1 MLNVERKT
9 DDLLKMDLPPVTEK
23 VDDFNDSAE
32 TEQTGES
39 EQSPDIS
46 ADEVNAARG
55 TLDDKGGAFDPAI
68 HIFPPEKTPGG
79 KWKKKPKAKM
89 PRSDAGAAHAQNTP
103 NASFRREAEAVATN
117 YALLHQLAFGE
128 EAGIKSMS
136 DILPMASAWEAYF
149 AKHGVKEMPPS
160 VAIFITHAAY
170 SMGIVKRPGVA
181 EKFASML
188 ASVKKFLGFK
198 TKEKKEAGASGA

>member
-39 EQSPDIS
+39 EQTPEVN

-55 TLDDKGGAFDPAI
+55 TLDDKGGAFDPAL
-68 HIFPPEKTPGG
+68 HVYPPEKTPGG

-89 PRSDAGAAHAQNTP
+89 PRSDAGAAQAQQTP
-103 NASFRREAEAVATN
+103 NSTYRREAEALATN
-117 YALLHQLAFGE
+117 YALVHQLAFGE
-128 EAGIKSMS
+128 EAGIKSMA
-136 DILPMASAWEAYF
+136 DLLPMVSAWEAYF
-149 AKHGVKEMPPS
+149 AKKGVREIPPE
-160 VAIFITHAAY
+160 VAVFITHSAY

-181 EKFASML
+181 EKFASMM
-188 ASVKKFLGFK
+188 APIKKFFGFK
-198 TKEKKEAGASGA
+198 TKEKKEAGADGA